1 MACRV
6 LNIKLKLWTMD
17 GTVSFQDAECFTGGL
32 FICVFLSGCCC
43 EAALSSDKLGIGNEL
58 KAAWC

>member
-1 MACRV
+1 MTCRV

-17 GTVSFQDAECFTGGL
+17 GTVSFQDTVYLYVLVQLVLC
-32 FICVFLSGCCC
+32 CV
-43 EAALSSDKLGIGNEL
+43 AALSSDKLGIGNEL